1 MVQVSL
7 QYQLDLAPES
17 RWLTVT
23 PSPIAKS
30 SILHVQELGDFLA
43 NGGYFTRRSGL
54 ESYLI
59 KYTVSGEGILQYRGQ
74 TYTLKPNQIFWIDC
88 REPQYYCTSP
98 EAGNWR
104 VLWVHFYGPTSAAY
118 YEIFQAQNR
127 GQPVMTLE
135 PANRVSQAIQA
146 LLTLYSNPDNTLTT
160 DIYAS
165 EYLLETMVDV
175 IKNTDQQREWL
186 GVPQFVQQVRS
197 YLSEHYAERI
207 TLDDLAAR
215 FAVSKFHL
223 QKQFKHYVG
232 YSPSEYLLQVRLTRA
247 KELLRTSDQPVA
259 QIAADV
265 GIQNTSYFINLF
277 HKAEGITPAQYRTNW
292 WYE

>member
-1 MVQVSL
+1 MNNVSL
-7 QYQLDLAPES
+7 QFQLDLEPDS

-43 NGGYFTRRSGL
+43 NDGYFTRRSGL

-59 KYTVSGEGILQYRGQ
+59 KYTVSGEGILQYQAQ

-98 EAGNWR
+98 EVGTWR
-104 VLWVHFYGPTSAAY
+104 VLWGHFYGPTSAAY
-118 YEIFQAQNR
+118 YEIFRTQNR
-127 GQPVMTLE
+127 GRPVMTLE
-135 PANRVSQAIQA
+135 PTNRVSQAIQA
-146 LLTLYSNPDNTLTT
+146 LLALYSNPNNTLTT

-165 EYLLETMVDV
+165 EYLTQTMVDV

-186 GVPQFVQQVRS
+186 GVPQFVQQVRG
-197 YLSEHYAERI
+197 YLAEHYAERI
-207 TLDDLAAR
+207 TLDDLSAQ
-215 FAVSKFHL
+215 FAVSKFYL

-247 KELLRTSDQPVA
+247 KEFLRTSDLPVA

-265 GIQNTSYFINLF
+265 GIQNVSYFINLF
-277 HKAEGITPAQYRTNW
+277 HRAEGITPAQYRINW
-292 WYE
+292 WYG